1 MLNYSDSLSIR
12 ANVNKKTKMIFIT
25 IYCPSIDDLIEI
37 IDNKLLFRFIKED
50 LNHEFAHIYDNE
62 EVEERH
68 YSNLKN
74 FPKSP
79 IYFMYY
85 LTSLDEVKSFCQ
97 EVFYTLK
104 NENEDGESG
113 IEVLNSIIK
122 GYLKDDAVLS
132 NLTLRLMVSQIKNNK
147 PTFNRYYSMF
157 LPNSLELFSEEKV
170 AKIREILF
178 ASIQND
184 TWKELLDNEKFLNL

>member
-1 MLNYSDSLSIR
+1 M
-12 ANVNKKTKMIFIT
+12 VFVT

-37 IDNKLLFRFIKED
+37 IDNKILFRFIKED
-50 LNHEFAHIYDNE
+50 LNHEFAHIYDGDN
-62 EVEERH
+62 VDDNH
-68 YSNLKN
+68 YSYLRN

-85 LTSLDEVKSFCQ
+85 LSSPDEVKSFCQ

-113 IEVLNSIIK
+113 IEILNSIIN
-122 GYLKDDAVLS
+122 GYLNDDVLS
-132 NLTLRLMVSQIKNNK
+132 KITLRLMISQIKNNK
-147 PTFNRYYSMF
+147 STLNRYYSMF

-170 AKIREILF
+170 EKIREILF
-178 ASIQND
+178 TSIQND
-184 TWKELLDNEKFLNL
+184 TWRELLDNEKFLNL